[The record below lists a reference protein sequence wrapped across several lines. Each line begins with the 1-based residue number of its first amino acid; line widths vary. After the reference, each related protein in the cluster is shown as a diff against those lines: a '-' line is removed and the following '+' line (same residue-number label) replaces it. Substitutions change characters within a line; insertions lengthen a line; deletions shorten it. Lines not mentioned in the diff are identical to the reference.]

1 MRGVVVCVGVY
12 LGVECED
19 VCMGKGCVVVWW
31 SFRVTRPEPVW
42 PLHQRTLGSL
52 SWIGQCIDSWSVGK
66 KLQRRQGLAWFS

>member
-42 PLHQRTLGSL
+42 PLHQRTLG
-52 SWIGQCIDSWSVGK
+52 
-66 KLQRRQGLAWFS
+66 GL